1 MLDEKN
7 AAIWVEFLPPAGE
20 ATAAAAAGGDGGP
33 RPREGQLFEDPRRR
47 GVMYRAGK
55 ITFIAR

>member
-7 AAIWVEFLPPAGE
+7 AAIWVEFLPPASE